1 MVPLG
6 VLKKRTLKNLIHMK
20 NLVKIMAMATLF
32 TACNST
38 KSPATLDDLSENEKA
53 KKEYQYF
60 IDVHH
65 LGAGNVTAKAVAEA
79 HEKDLKTQQRF
90 GVDFIK
96 YWVDEKNG
104 QVYCLAKAKD
114 PKNIIDTH
122 KAAHGLIPDD
132 VHAVTE
138 GEEAA
143 EKGGKKFFLDVHE
156 LGAGNV
162 TAQAVAEAHEK
173 DLAKQDQYQVNFI
186 QYWVDEKAGKVFC
199 LSESPDS
206 TSVIKTHKE
215 AHGLLPDFILEV
227 MQGR

>member
-1 MVPLG
+1 
-6 VLKKRTLKNLIHMK
+6 MK
-20 NLVKIMAMATLF
+20 NLVKIMTVATLF
-32 TACNST
+32 TACNSANT
-38 KSPATLDDLSENEKA
+38 PSNHDDLSKNEKP
-53 KKEYQYF
+53 KNEYQYF
-60 IDVHH
+60 IDSHH
-65 LGAGNVTAKAVAEA
+65 FGAGNVTAKAVAEA

-90 GVDFIK
+90 GVEFIK
-96 YWVDEKNG
+96 YWVDEQKG
-104 QVYCLAKAKD
+104 QVYCLAKAND
-114 PKNIIDTH
+114 PQNIINAH

-143 EKGGKKFFLDVHE
+143 EEGGKKLFLDVHE

-173 DLAKQDQYQVNFI
+173 DLSKQNKYHVNFI

-215 AHGLLPDFILEV
+215 AHGLIPNSILEV
-227 MQGR
+227 VQGR

>member
-1 MVPLG
+1 
-6 VLKKRTLKNLIHMK
+6 MK

-32 TACNST
+32 TACNSAKT
-38 KSPATLDDLSENEKA
+38 PSNHDGLSENEKS
-53 KKEYQYF
+53 KKGYQYF
-60 IDVHH
+60 IDVHQ
-65 LGAGNVTAKAVAEA
+65 LGADNVTVKAVAEA

-90 GVDFIK
+90 GVEFIK
-96 YWVDEKNG
+96 YWVDEQNG
-104 QVYCLAKAKD
+104 QVYCLAKATE
-114 PKNIIDTH
+114 PENITDAH
-122 KAAHGLIPDD
+122 RAAHGLIPDH

-215 AHGLLPDFILEV
+215 AHGLLPNLILEV
-227 MQGR
+227 VQGR